1 MSQLKTCNDEQ
12 LILYYYGEL
21 DAPDRKTLAVHLEG
35 CPACQTAL
43 VELQVSLAAVPQPEL
58 KLSAAEKLQFTEK
71 VTEKARRRSTR
82 FLPAWGGALAAGVVM
97 VAVLWLQPAE
107 QLAPVAPGMST
118 MADFEMLEQLE
129 LLQEIELLQDLDLLQ
144 EMGTFG

>member
-1 MSQLKTCNDEQ
+1 MIQLKACKDEQ
-12 LILYYYGEL
+12 LVLYYYDEL
-21 DAPDRKTLAVHLEG
+21 DAADRKTLDVHLEG
-35 CPACQTAL
+35 CPACRTAL
-43 VELQVSLAAVPQPEL
+43 EELQISLAAVPQPEL
-58 KLSAAEKLQFTEK
+58 KLSFAEKLQFTEK
-71 VTEKARRRSTR
+71 VTGKARRRSTR

-129 LLQEIELLQDLDLLQ
+129 LLQDIELLQDLELLQ
-144 EMGTFG
+144 EMGAFG